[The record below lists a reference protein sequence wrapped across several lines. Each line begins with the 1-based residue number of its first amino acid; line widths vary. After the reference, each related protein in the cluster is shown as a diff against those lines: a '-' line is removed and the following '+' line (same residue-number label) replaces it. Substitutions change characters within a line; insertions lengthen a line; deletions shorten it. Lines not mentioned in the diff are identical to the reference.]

1 MFEDKIENPTL
12 ESFDL
17 DKLKLKGKEGE
28 EKFKIIKD
36 NEQILFD
43 DIDDK
48 VDNLKK
54 YLINSG
60 LENVYDVNNKE
71 FMNKLIQRFD
81 KYRNS
86 NSEWENSD
94 IIDKIYLVF
103 IEGLEEY
110 IYDFEF
116 SRLTNIQARNYYKM
130 YLFKFRLNSL
140 KDNIY
145 STVYYYKKR
154 IKDGD
159 NLIYIGNSYGE
170 VSKSTDNYSNK
181 SNEVYVDLT
190 TKTDAEI
197 VNLSIVK
204 LKIEEDFINY
214 KLNKFVV
221 ALYDFLLISQDEY
234 NLSVYG
240 TNDKKRINL
249 IKTGLS
255 LNLINRLQKDD
266 QLKHIKMDNNNNLVT
281 DLNFENYRNKMR
293 GFYRFE
299 LDKFL

>member
-1 MFEDKIENPTL
+1 MDTKGLTNLIGRVNRLNNIFNGYSNELEKLIPPIHFVNTETYNRINSNMQNRIKSLRSRMFEDKIENPTL

-140 KDNIY
+140 K
-145 STVYYYKKR
+145 R
-154 IKDGD
+154 
-159 NLIYIGNSYGE
+159 
-170 VSKSTDNYSNK
+170 
-181 SNEVYVDLT
+181 
-190 TKTDAEI
+190 
-197 VNLSIVK
+197 
-204 LKIEEDFINY
+204 
-214 KLNKFVV
+214 
-221 ALYDFLLISQDEY
+221 
-234 NLSVYG
+234 
-240 TNDKKRINL
+240 
-249 IKTGLS
+249 
-255 LNLINRLQKDD
+255 
-266 QLKHIKMDNNNNLVT
+266 
-281 DLNFENYRNKMR
+281 
-293 GFYRFE
+293 
-299 LDKFL
+299 